1 MNICMFAGRLVRDAE
16 SKQAKTGTLVT
27 TFTIAVESGYGD
39 HQRTDYIRC
48 KLFKR
53 DGLVQHLTK
62 GKPVMVRGEYAEQ
75 RWEDK
80 DGNRQHMAEW
90 IVSDLWFQNG
100 TSGQQA
106 PRQQSQPESTP
117 LMIDEVPF

>member
-62 GKPVMVRGEYAEQ
+62 GKPVIVRSEYAEQ

-80 DGNRQHMAEW
+80 DGNKQHMAEW
-90 IVSDLWFQNG
+90 IVNDLWFQQG
-100 TSGQQA
+100 AGSQQQA
-106 PRQQSQPESTP
+106 PRQQAQPEAAP
-117 LMIDEVPF
+117 VMDDLPF

>member
-1 MNICMFAGRLVRDAE
+1 MNICVFAGRLVRDAE

-62 GKPVMVRGEYAEQ
+62 GKPVIVRGEYAEQ

-117 LMIDEVPF
+117 LMMDEVPF

>member
-1 MNICMFAGRLVRDAE
+1 MNICVFAGRLVRDAE

-27 TFTIAVESGYGD
+27 TFTVAVESGYGD

-62 GKPVMVRGEYAEQ
+62 GKPVIVRGEYAEQ

-117 LMIDEVPF
+117 LMMDEVPF